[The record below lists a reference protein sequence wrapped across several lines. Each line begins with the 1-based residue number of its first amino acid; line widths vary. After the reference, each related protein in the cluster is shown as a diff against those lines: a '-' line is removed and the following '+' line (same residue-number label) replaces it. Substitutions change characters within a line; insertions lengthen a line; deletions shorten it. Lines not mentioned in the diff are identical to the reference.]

1 MVHWLRHMV
10 LMLALAG
17 LFCSCTQ
24 IEDARHVVAEAD
36 SLRAVGTTYDD
47 SLSIAE
53 AAATLSH
60 VRSLYPTDYAHANYY
75 YGRLLRDHGDQPA
88 AMLAFLRVIHSRTQD
103 HAIKG
108 RSYSNIANMCRLAAE
123 HELAYDIYKL
133 SAEEFLRIPDSIAYY
148 YALNNMAFDLAEV
161 KQPHG
166 AISLT
171 NIIESECS
179 NENVLTKIWETRADA
194 YLMAEMYD
202 SAIYCVRQLQARGNH
217 EPTGY
222 LFLAQ
227 AYDNLGISDSALHY
241 ARLVMEHSS
250 YHGDKYNVLYILS
263 HHDSTLSSDEILTL
277 TSDREDLRFDEY
289 EPEKVM
295 LPQAVQLLEQDLN
308 RKPDLK
314 WLFAVILTL
323 VIIGIT
329 ISLYIKRKRRKHQL
343 ISQKIE
349 DVQTAHH
356 EKVKNEIEIFCQS
369 ITDASSLKTTLC
381 WNDFDKMCAI
391 VNNRMF
397 GLADKLKALGSL
409 NEREIRLCIL
419 VVIGKFRDKEM
430 AEILLYG
437 GNSFRAMKSMVAK
450 KIGTTG
456 KNLRDFLLKM
466 AIIL

>member
-36 SLRAVGTTYDD
+36 SLRAAGMAYDD

-60 VRSLYPTDYAHANYY
+60 VRSLYPTDYARANYY

-241 ARLVMEHSS
+241 ARLVMEQSS

-295 LPQAVQLLEQDLN
+295 LTQAVQLLEQDLS
-308 RKPDLK
+308 RKPDLR
-314 WLFAVILTL
+314 WLFAVLLTL
-323 VIIGIT
+323 AVIGIAL
-329 ISLYIKRKRRKHQL
+329 SMYLKRKRRKHQL
-343 ISQKIE
+343 ISQQIE
-349 DVQTAHH
+349 DVQAAHQK
-356 EKVKNEIEIFCQS
+356 KVAAEIEIFCQS

-391 VNNRMF
+391 VNNRIF